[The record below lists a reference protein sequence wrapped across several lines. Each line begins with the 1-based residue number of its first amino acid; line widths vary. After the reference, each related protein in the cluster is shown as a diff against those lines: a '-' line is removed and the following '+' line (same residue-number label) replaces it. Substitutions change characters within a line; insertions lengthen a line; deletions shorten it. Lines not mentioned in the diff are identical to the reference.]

1 MATGRGWIRSSGV
14 GVVIGVLAGGLVVF
28 LVEGFGHRLF
38 GIADPDDLSSVTT
51 PMFVSVLIAWV
62 LGSAVAGAVATRW
75 SDART
80 PLPGAIAGAVLLA
93 GAVSNLFV
101 IPHPVWMAVGAVV
114 LMPLAAY
121 VAARR
126 WAGPA
131 ASVE

>member
-1 MATGRGWIRSSGV
+1 MATGRGWIRTSVV

-28 LVEGFGHRLF
+28 LVEGVGHRLF

-51 PMFVSVLIAWV
+51 TMFVSVLIAWV

-80 PLPGAIAGAVLLA
+80 ALPGAIAGAVLLA
-93 GAVSNLFV
+93 GAVSNLLV

>member
-1 MATGRGWIRSSGV
+1 MATGRGWIRSPVV

-28 LVEGFGHRLF
+28 LVEGLGHRLF
-38 GIADPDDLSSVTT
+38 GTAPPDDLSSVTT
-51 PMFVSVLIAWV
+51 PMFLSVLIAWV
-62 LGSAVAGAVATRW
+62 LGSALAGAVATRW

-80 PLPGAIAGAVLLA
+80 ALPGTIAGAILLA

-126 WAGPA
+126 WSGPA
-131 ASVE
+131 TSVE